1 MKLKLFIATVAI
13 LITSWITG
21 VGVATDTLMGI
32 GWALLTAIV
41 LAIINITIKP
51 VISFVTIPVTILTL
65 GFFSFVIN
73 GAMIILAAQMLP
85 GFDIPSFLWGIY
97 FSLILGIVNWVLH
110 LFD

>member
-1 MKLKLFIATVAI
+1 MKLKLFIATIAI
-13 LITSWITG
+13 LVTSWITN
-21 VGVATDTLMGI
+21 VGVSTDTLTGV

-51 VISFVTIPVTILTL
+51 VISFITIPVTILTL
-65 GFFSFVIN
+65 GFFSFIIN
-73 GAMIILAAQMLP
+73 GAMIILASQIVA
-85 GFDIPSFLWGIY
+85 GFHIPTFLWGVY

>member
-1 MKLKLFIATVAI
+1 MKLKLFIATIAI
-13 LITSWITG
+13 LITSWITN
-21 VGVATDTLMGI
+21 VGVSTDTLTGI
-32 GWALLTAIV
+32 GWALLTAMV
-41 LAIINITIKP
+41 LGIINITIKP

-73 GAMIILAAQMLP
+73 GAMVILASQVVA
-85 GFDIPSFLWGIY
+85 GFVIPSFLMAIY